1 MSYQVLA
8 RKWRPKNFDHLV
20 GQEHVAQTLTN
31 ALNSNRLHHAYLLTG
46 TRGVGKTT
54 LARILAKSLNCE
66 QSISAKPCC
75 QCQVCLQ
82 IDQGNFI
89 DLLEIDAAS
98 NTGVDHI
105 RGILEDTQ
113 YAPSIGRFKIYLID
127 EAHMLSKSAFNAML
141 KTLEEPPGH
150 VKFILATTDP
160 NKLPI
165 TILSRCLMLPLRN
178 MTVQQI
184 SQHLSHILDN
194 EAMAYEA
201 NALTFLAQAAEGSM
215 RDALSLLDQAIA
227 YHPTGLDEQ
236 SVRTMLGVANHQSLL
251 TLLTYLATHQSDQFI
266 ALGEALLIEGVSPSA
281 TLWAMAASLHQIA
294 LLQSIQH
301 APVEDDINRNQLLEL
316 ARQLS
321 PEDLQLYYQIVIH
334 GRRDLALAPDE
345 ATGFLMTLLRLCAF
359 QGIEDKPN
367 QPQVV
372 SSTTRTASRINPCNE
387 TAQNTKTLQNPDIPL
402 ASTHTPTLGTSDPQ
416 YATACNLLEKRQQIQ
431 QQACD
436 LLENDPFA
444 QTLKKEFGA
453 VLLTETAKLRTTT
466 AS

>member
-20 GQEHVAQTLTN
+20 GQEHVAQTLIN

-66 QSISAKPCC
+66 QGISATPCC
-75 QCQVCLQ
+75 QCQACLQ

-105 RGILEDTQ
+105 REILEDTQ
-113 YAPSIGRFKIYLID
+113 YAPSVGRFKIYLID

-165 TILSRCLMLPLRN
+165 TILSRCLTLPLRN
-178 MTVQQI
+178 MTVPQI
-184 SQHLSHILDN
+184 SQRLSHILDS
-194 EAMAYEA
+194 EAIVYEA
-201 NALTFLAQAAEGSM
+201 SALTFLAQAAEGSM

-251 TLLTYLATHQSDQFI
+251 TLLTYLATRQSDQFI
-266 ALGEALLIEGVSPSA
+266 ALGEALLIEGISPNT
-281 TLWAMAASLHQIA
+281 TLWAMATLLHQIA
-294 LLQSIQH
+294 LLQSVQH
-301 APVEDDINRNQLLEL
+301 APIEDDIDRNQLLEL

-359 QGIEDKPN
+359 QGIENTPHE
-367 QPQVV
+367 PQVGV
-372 SSTTRTASRINPCNE
+372 STTQTTSRIAHCNE
-387 TAQNTKTLQNPDIPL
+387 DAQNTTTLQNRATTL
-402 ASTHTPTLGTSDPQ
+402 ASTPTQTFGTIDPQ
-416 YATACNLLEKRQQIQ
+416 HAVCNPLERRQKIQ
-431 QQACD
+431 QQACE

-453 VLLTETAKLRTTT
+453 VLLTETAKLHTPT
-466 AS
+466 AP